1 MLRHMISGLEWNI
14 ISQTDKIY
22 TLESVKSGIK
32 KTVLI
37 EDVKKKYFEY
47 SQGYEELMTH
57 LKEGEVNAI
66 SRTTLC
72 SLLNTT
78 DRHLRKLIEIA
89 QLDGVPIISIRK
101 GYFVAKNFEELRS
114 YLIREKTRAES
125 IERKIN
131 RLNYSDWWK

>member
-1 MLRHMISGLEWNI
+1 MLRHMISGITWEI
-14 ISQTDKIY
+14 IGQTDKVY

-57 LKEGEVNAI
+57 LKEGEANAI

-78 DRHLRKLIEIA
+78 DRRLRKLIEIA
-89 QLDGVPIISIRK
+89 QLDGVPIISIHK

-114 YLIREKTRAES
+114 YIIREKTRAES